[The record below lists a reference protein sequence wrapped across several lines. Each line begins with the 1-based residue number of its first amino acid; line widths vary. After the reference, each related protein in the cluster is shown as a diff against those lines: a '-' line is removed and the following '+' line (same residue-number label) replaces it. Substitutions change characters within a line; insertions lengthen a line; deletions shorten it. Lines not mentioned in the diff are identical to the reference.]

1 MARAK
6 LDNCPVCRQP
16 LPEFGG
22 WPAWCPA
29 CGWGLEPEESA
40 TPAPTGIRGWWQHRT
55 DRDEAAELQRLLADP
70 TLLARRHPRSTAI
83 YAAAVGV
90 HLATVLLLAVGAW
103 VMTTGIV
110 TVLKVFAGV
119 VAFGLVVVTFPL
131 HRLRPTGTV
140 GAAVAPA
147 TLKVAAT
154 VANALGVPPPTRL
167 RVTSYGT
174 PAPPASRR
182 TVTIDADRWE
192 ALGYGGRLALL
203 AHELSHHNGHDP
215 RRALPVTIAS
225 ETLDGWLFLLRPD
238 PRTAGRRARRAA
250 RGGWVGVAPG
260 TAAGLSELLL
270 PVVIAPLYAS
280 VLAAGW
286 VLREGGTLA
295 GLRAELYADAVA
307 ARAGGDV
314 TELIDGELA
323 EAAAGGNAIN
333 PLVGLPA
340 IERERRRRVA
350 VAAGTRVD
358 AMHPTYAARLEMLAA
373 AAGPA
378 QQAPVFVDAAD
389 LDAMSRELVALRR
402 PNE

>member
-1 MARAK
+1 
-6 LDNCPVCRQP
+6 
-16 LPEFGG
+16 
-22 WPAWCPA
+22 
-29 CGWGLEPEESA
+29 LESEETA
-40 TPAPTGIRGWWQHRT
+40 VPAPTGIRGWWKRRT
-55 DRDEAAELQRLLADP
+55 DRDEATELRRLLDDP

-90 HLATVLLLAVGAW
+90 HLATLLLIAVGAW

-140 GAAVAPA
+140 GASAAPA
-147 TLKVAAT
+147 TLKLAAT
-154 VANALGVPPPTRL
+154 VANALGVPAPTRL
-167 RVTSYGT
+167 QVTSRGK
-174 PAPPASRR
+174 PAPPTARR
-182 TVTIDADRWE
+182 IVTIDVDRWA

-215 RRALPVTIAS
+215 RRALTVTIAS

-238 PRTAGRRARRAA
+238 PRAAGRRARRAA

-295 GLRAELYADAVA
+295 GLRAELYADALA

-314 TELIDGELA
+314 AELIDGELA
-323 EAAAGGNAIN
+323 AAAAGKPAT
-333 PLVGLPA
+333 PLADLPA
-340 IERERRRRVA
+340 TERERRRRLA
-350 VAAGTRVD
+350 VATAARLDG
-358 AMHPTYAARLEMLAA
+358 MHPTYAMRLEMRAAVRDEPSTGRVAIGLA
-373 AAGPA
+373 
-378 QQAPVFVDAAD
+378 DM
-389 LDAMSRELVALRR
+389 DAMTRELVALR
-402 PNE
+402 PATG